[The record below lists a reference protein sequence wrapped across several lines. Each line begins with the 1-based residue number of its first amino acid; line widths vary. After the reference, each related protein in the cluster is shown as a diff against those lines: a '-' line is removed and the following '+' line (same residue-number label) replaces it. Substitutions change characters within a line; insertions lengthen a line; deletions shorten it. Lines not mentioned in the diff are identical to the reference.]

1 MGQGGSFKRK
11 PHLPVSHLTLGLPEP
26 QHGTEEAISEAVTD
40 PMRSVLV
47 TTSLVCREAVEA
59 QKS

>member
-1 MGQGGSFKRK
+1 MGQGGSFKWK
-11 PHLPVSHLTLGLPEP
+11 PHLPGSHLTLGLPEP

-40 PMRSVLV
+40 PMRSVPM
-47 TTSLVCREAVEA
+47 SLVCREAVEA